1 MPTRQPGAASSPAQ
15 TPHAMPIEAISS
27 GAAHAPTRMAR
38 AGLAAMPA
46 LRALRV
52 GYNQLSGP
60 LPAAWSAP
68 ALQQLAAGANMLAGA
83 LPAAL
88 AALPALAVLDLQ
100 ARPACVNS
108 ETRAS
113 WPCGPRPSGPLACW
127 RTSLLGTVAY
137 PNPNP
142 ISCSGLQPALSLC
155 RRSHTRRTSPH
166 APGARRPG
174 QEIGPATAD
183 HI

>member
-1 MPTRQPGAASSPAQ
+1 MRL
-15 TPHAMPIEAISS
+15 
-27 GAAHAPTRMAR
+27 AR

-113 WPCGPRPSGPLACW
+113 WPRGPRPSGRLACW
-127 RTSLLGTVAY
+127 RTSLLGMVA
-137 PNPNP
+137 
-142 ISCSGLQPALSLC
+142 
-155 RRSHTRRTSPH
+155 
-166 APGARRPG
+166 
-174 QEIGPATAD
+174 
-183 HI
+183 